1 MKLVPEAKS
10 RPIEELVKSLPG
22 LPMRSWRETV
32 CVPPSS
38 PSPPTRLQ
46 SWQRRLRLER
56 NIPEATASP
65 DSIVAL
71 LTGFIPLLLVT

>member
-10 RPIEELVKSLPG
+10 RLIKELVRSVPG
-22 LPMRSWRETV
+22 LPMRSRRETV

-65 DSIVAL
+65 DSTVAL